1 MRTYNSIFADEIQSY
16 ISGILNSGRDI
27 KSHEVHLGSLDRY
40 LAENGHGTKEI
51 PEPVAAGWLK
61 SRKAGPNY
69 QNTILCYYRGFANYL
84 AAHGIMAY
92 IPDSPYAEHT
102 YLPYI
107 YSDEEIDRIFRVC
120 DNLKTRYKDCRS
132 PIIMPMLLRLLYGTG
147 MRLGEAL
154 RLTMAQLDLKSG
166 YIVLLETKNNRERIV
181 PIHHGLT
188 EMLLRYAAAMD
199 ILADPESP
207 VFPNRRGGFFS
218 KRWAQGWFEDILDK
232 AGIRDIKNHSR
243 KRGPC
248 LHSFRHGYAYLAL
261 KQSQADG
268 LAFEE
273 AIPFIST
280 YLGHKD
286 VAGTDYYLK
295 FSYTLFEEEQD
306 TFSSYTAGMFPEV
319 YEDEEE

>member
-1 MRTYNSIFADEIQSY
+1 MRTYRSIFAKEIQSY
-16 ISGILNSGRDI
+16 ISGIRESGRDV
-27 KSHEVHLGSLDRY
+27 KSYEVHLGSLDSY
-40 LAENGHGTKEI
+40 LAETGHGTKAI
-51 PEPVAAGWLK
+51 SEPIAVEWLK
-61 SRKAGPNY
+61 SRNAGPNY
-69 QNTILCYYRGFANYL
+69 QKTILCYYRGFANYL
-84 AAHGIMAY
+84 AAHGITAC
-92 IPDSPYAEHT
+92 IPDAPYAEHT

-107 YSDEEIDRIFRVC
+107 YSDDEIIKVFHVC

-132 PIIMPMLLRLLYGTG
+132 PIILPMLLRMLYGTG

-181 PIHHGLT
+181 PIHHSLT
-188 EMLLRYAAAMD
+188 EILLRYAAVMD
-199 ILADPESP
+199 ILADPQSP
-207 VFPNRRGGFFS
+207 VFPNKQGGFFS
-218 KRWAQGWFEDILDK
+218 KRWAQGWFEYILDK
-232 AGIRDIKNHSR
+232 AGIRNIKNHSHR
-243 KRGPC
+243 RGPC

-261 KQSQADG
+261 KQSRSNG
-268 LAFEE
+268 MAFEE

-286 VAGTDYYLK
+286 VTGTDYYLK

-306 TFSSYTAGMFPEV
+306 IFSSYTAGMFPEV

>member
-1 MRTYNSIFADEIQSY
+1 MRTYNSIFANEIQSY
-16 ISGILNSGRDI
+16 ISGVQDSGRDI

-40 LAENGHGTKEI
+40 LAETGHGTKEI
-51 PEPVAAGWLK
+51 PESVATEWLK
-61 SRKAGPNY
+61 SRNAGPNY
-69 QNTILCYYRGFANYL
+69 QNTILCFYRGFANYL

-92 IPDSPYAEHT
+92 IPDSAYAEHA

-107 YSDEEIDRIFRVC
+107 YSDEEINRIFHVS

-132 PIIMPMLLRLLYGTG
+132 PLMLPMLLRLLYGTG

-181 PIHHGLT
+181 PIHQSLA
-188 EMLLRYAAAMD
+188 EMLLKYASAME
-199 ILADPESP
+199 ILADPKSP
-207 VFPNRRGGFFS
+207 VFPNRQGDFFS
-218 KRWAQGWFEDILDK
+218 ERWAQGWFEIILDR
-232 AGIRDIKNHSR
+232 AGIRDIKNHSC

-261 KQSQADG
+261 KQARAGG
-268 LAFEE
+268 LSFEE

-280 YLGHKD
+280 YLGHRD
-286 VAGTDYYLK
+286 VADTDYYLK

-306 TFSSYTAGMFPEV
+306 AFSSYAAGMFPEV

>member
-1 MRTYNSIFADEIQSY
+1 MRTYYSVFANEIQSY
-16 ISGILNSGRDI
+16 ISGVRDSGQSI

-40 LAENGHGTKEI
+40 LTEIGHCTKEI
-51 PEPVAAGWLK
+51 TEPVATGWLK
-61 SRKAGPNY
+61 SKNAGPNY
-69 QNTILCYYRGFANYL
+69 QKVILCYYRGFAKYL
-84 AAHGIMAY
+84 TAHGITAY

-107 YSDEEIDRIFRVC
+107 YSEDEINRIFHVC
-120 DNLKTRYKDCRS
+120 DNLTTRYKDCRS
-132 PIIMPMLLRLLYGTG
+132 PLILPVLLRLLYGTG

-154 RLTMAQLDLKSG
+154 RLTMAQLDLESG

-181 PIHHGLT
+181 PIHQNLT
-188 EMLLRYAAAMD
+188 EILLRYASAMD
-199 ILADPESP
+199 ILGNPESP
-207 VFPNRRGGFFS
+207 VFPNRHGGFFS
-218 KRWAQGWFEDILDK
+218 EQWAQDWFESILDK
-232 AGIRDIKNHSR
+232 AGIRDIKNHCH

-261 KQSQADG
+261 KQARADG
-268 LAFEE
+268 LTFEE

-286 VAGTDYYLK
+286 VTGTDYYLK

-306 TFSSYTAGMFPEV
+306 TFSSYTAGIFPEV